1 VGSYAHSTVHGSP
14 SPAPAERSDIGIDR
28 SLGRTAASKRAL
40 KRQRT
45 AAAAHGATHVQ
56 LTDSVFLMPAYRV
69 GGTEAALEEAE
80 AYAWRYGHVTVEVG
94 GRRLQVQIVAKG
106 RGTCA
111 RCAEPTPV
119 VFATGRSG
127 GLCGDCTR
135 RLVDLG

>member
-1 VGSYAHSTVHGSP
+1 VGSHAHSTVHV
-14 SPAPAERSDIGIDR
+14 SPASAPAQRADVVVDR
-28 SLGRTAASKRAL
+28 SLSRTAGSRRTL
-40 KRQRT
+40 KGDT
-45 AAAAHGATHVQ
+45 AAANGAAHVRFA
-56 LTDSVFLMPAYRV
+56 DSVFLMPAYRV

-94 GRRLQVQIVAKG
+94 GWRLRVQIVAKG

-119 VFATGRSG
+119 VFVTGRSG

-135 RLVDLG
+135 RLVHLG